1 MMLML
6 FLKQAR
12 GQSGSQPKILGDA
25 KYFDFKRAIGF
36 C

>member
-12 GQSGSQPKILGDA
+12 GQW
-25 KYFDFKRAIGF
+25 RN
-36 C
+36 